1 MNDSFPELE
10 QKIISDL
17 RNWSKNALEIPNK
30 HYNNLP
36 ACPFAKAAWINDK
49 VGFVFNYLEPEDLI
63 YSCINNFDDSK
74 DVVILVDFFPMD
86 LDEMD
91 IFLDDLNQDISQGKY
106 NTKDLYLMGFHPE
119 DENNELLDDSLD
131 MEEDSTP
138 SYAMIFFQ
146 RLSKLQEASDS
157 LRVKGYY
164 DICEDYYDAESL
176 YERRKSIYRRLKNG
190 DEKS

>member
-17 RNWSKNALEIPNK
+17 RNWSKNALEIPNE

-63 YSCINNFDDSK
+63 YSCINDFDDSK

-164 DICEDYYDAESL
+164 NICEDYYDAGSL

-190 DEKS
+190 NEKS

>member
-91 IFLDDLNQDISQGKY
+91 IFLDDLNQDICRAPAK
-106 NTKDLYLMGFHPE
+106 
-119 DENNELLDDSLD
+119 
-131 MEEDSTP
+131 
-138 SYAMIFFQ
+138 
-146 RLSKLQEASDS
+146 
-157 LRVKGYY
+157 
-164 DICEDYYDAESL
+164 
-176 YERRKSIYRRLKNG
+176 
-190 DEKS
+190 

>member
-17 RNWSKNALEIPNK
+17 RNWSKNALEIPNE

-63 YSCINNFDDSK
+63 YSCINDFDDSK

-157 LRVKGYY
+157 LRVKGDYI
-164 DICEDYYDAESL
+164 ICEDYYDAGSL

-190 DEKS
+190 NEKS

>member
-63 YSCINNFDDSK
+63 YSCINDFDDSK